1 MEELDERAVVTEVL
15 AETLL
20 LCFAGLVLARIHA
33 VVTRKHSQYHVCVS
47 GVFFQHQRHT
57 TKDVGGE
64 RLRSRGTSMI
74 AILEQTVEQ

>member
-20 LCFAGLVLARIHA
+20 CFAGLVLARIHA
-33 VVTRKHSQYHVCVS
+33 VVTGNHSQYQVCVS
-47 GVFFQHQRHT
+47 GVIYQHQRHT

-64 RLRSRGTSMI
+64 RLRSRGTSMM
-74 AILEQTVEQ
+74 ATLEQTVEQ